1 MKCTNLSTKVVPEGK
16 ERERNG
22 NVSEEIVV
30 EIFSNTNRNVS
41 YPGIGSIEGPPK
53 NEPKQSNTK
62 TNLKWEKLKVKR

>member
-16 ERERNG
+16 ERERG
-22 NVSEEIVV
+22 MENVSEEIVV

-53 NEPKQSNTK
+53 NEPK
-62 TNLKWEKLKVKR
+62 